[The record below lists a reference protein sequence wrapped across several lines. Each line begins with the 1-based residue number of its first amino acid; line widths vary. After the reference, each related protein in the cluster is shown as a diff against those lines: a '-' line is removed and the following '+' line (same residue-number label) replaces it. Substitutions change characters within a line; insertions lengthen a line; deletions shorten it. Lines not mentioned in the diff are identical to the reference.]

1 MRKIFMKGLLLL
13 VPVFFMTFAAMSQS
27 IVKGKI
33 IDSETKEELVG
44 ACAVVVHLNEVRGI
58 ARLFAGAF
66 RVSLADYFNFHCFLL
81 LVFVDFCGWPPLQ

>member
-44 ACAVVVHLNEVRGI
+44 ATVMVKGTTEGI
-58 ARLFAGAF
+58 ATSLDGSFELKTGAEGKQT
-66 RVSLADYFNFHCFLL
+66 
-81 LVFVDFCGWPPLQ
+81 LVFRSVGTKSCRKK